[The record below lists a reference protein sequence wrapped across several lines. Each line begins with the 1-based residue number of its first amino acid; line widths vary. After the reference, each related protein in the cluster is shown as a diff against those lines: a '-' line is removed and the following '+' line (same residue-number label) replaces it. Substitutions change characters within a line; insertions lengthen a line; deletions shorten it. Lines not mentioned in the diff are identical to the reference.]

1 MTPQTVKLT
10 TLAAALCL
18 LAAPAL
24 SGQCPADIAAI
35 DAAIA
40 AGTDLSEADLATV
53 QELRDEGQSLHD
65 GGDHASSVAILAE
78 AKAML
83 GIK

>member
-1 MTPQTVKLT
+1 MKHL
-10 TLAAALCL
+10 TLAAAITL
-18 LAAPAL
+18 LASPLLA
-24 SGQCPADIAAI
+24 GQCPADIAAI
-35 DAAIA
+35 DAALA

-65 GGDHASSVAILAE
+65 AGDHDASVETLAE

-83 GIK
+83 GI

>member
-1 MTPQTVKLT
+1 MKHL
-10 TLAAALCL
+10 TLAAAFTL
-18 LAAPAL
+18 LASPLLA
-24 SGQCPADIAAI
+24 GQCPADIAAI
-35 DAAIA
+35 DAALA

-65 GGDHASSVAILAE
+65 SGDHDASVQTLAE

-83 GIK
+83 GIE